1 MERGM
6 IKSVGKSGH
15 MMAWAEIWHQGKVRD
30 MKDNSFINEI
40 GTWNYK
46 RLSICDFHQ
55 ESRTGLLS
63 WHHLRWDIF
72 SSGGT
77 GRWRWW
83 KIKSAD
89 PSQCALLS
97 LTLSVTALGWGLQ
110 VVRGWGEVSIYL
122 VVQWR
127 RRDLWG
133 FECHPV
139 TRCTFFPCIIGPD
152 DSSWKLPVNNLEVMS
167 FIDSHIVFNLWLKP
181 CGRKYKRIYK

>member
-1 MERGM
+1 M
-6 IKSVGKSGH
+6 IIHLWFPSRELNMFAQLTSSQMGH
-15 MMAWAEIWHQGKVRD
+15 LQLRRHWALG
-30 MKDNSFINEI
+30 
-40 GTWNYK
+40 
-46 RLSICDFHQ
+46 
-55 ESRTGLLS
+55 
-63 WHHLRWDIF
+63 
-72 SSGGT
+72 
-77 GRWRWW
+77 WRWW

-127 RRDLWG
+127 RRDLLG

-167 FIDSHIVFNLWLKP
+167 FIDSHIVFNLWLKS
-181 CGRKYKRIYK
+181 CGRKSKRIYK